1 MRLLTSR
8 PGAHSAAHITVTISY
23 AGSAAAASTTTANT
37 NLTPSTKI
45 RPRGL
50 INSGNMCFANSVLHI
65 MVYRPPFHRLFAE
78 LGKVLGAV
86 GLSRVAGVSG
96 NETGAEASAYL
107 LVEATVEFLREFVE
121 NDDKSKDSK
130 EKGKVNANV
139 NGKVASGSASG
150 SGSSRISSLQGG
162 KARREGANRSG
173 VILSTMPA
181 EEVQWG
187 GRKTMTVFV
196 LVLLGE

>member
-45 RPRGL
+45 RPQGL
-50 INSGNMCFANSVLHI
+50 INSGNMCFANSVLQI

-86 GLSRVAGVSG
+86 GLSRVAGLSG
-96 NETGAEASAYL
+96 NGTGAEASAYL
-107 LVEATVEFLREFVE
+107 LVEATVEFLREFVG

-130 EKGKVNANV
+130 EKGKVNVNV

-150 SGSSRISSLQGG
+150 SGSSSRISNLQGG
-162 KARREGANRSG
+162 KGKERGRG

-196 LVLLGE
+196 LVFLGE

>member
-1 MRLLTSR
+1 
-8 PGAHSAAHITVTISY
+8 
-23 AGSAAAASTTTANT
+23 
-37 NLTPSTKI
+37 
-45 RPRGL
+45 
-50 INSGNMCFANSVLHI
+50 

-96 NETGAEASAYL
+96 NGTGAEASAYL
-107 LVEATVEFLREFVE
+107 LVEATVEFLREFVG

-130 EKGKVNANV
+130 EKGKVNVNV

-150 SGSSRISSLQGG
+150 SGSSSRISNLQGG
-162 KARREGANRSG
+162 KGKERGRG

-196 LVLLGE
+196 LVFLGE